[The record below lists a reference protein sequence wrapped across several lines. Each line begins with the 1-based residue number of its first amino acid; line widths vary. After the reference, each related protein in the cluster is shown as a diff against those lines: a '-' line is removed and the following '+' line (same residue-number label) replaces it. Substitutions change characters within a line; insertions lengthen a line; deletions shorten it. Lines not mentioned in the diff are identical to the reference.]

1 MIKAQR
7 MFKYFISFCFIF
19 LAAKSFCQETQQD
32 KVPEKKTD
40 TIVYKTNYGLRLGI
54 DISRPIKAAVS
65 SSYTG
70 LEITGEYRIRKNV
83 YIATELGY
91 EKETSVEDYSNSTSK
106 GNFIRVGL
114 NYNAY
119 KNWLDMNNEVFI
131 GFRYGFSVFDQTL
144 NNYTPNVSDAESG
157 NYFPA
162 TLKTTSKAATSLNAH
177 WSELMIGIKAETF
190 KNIFIGF
197 SVSYKILMSAKNPE
211 DFQVLFAPG
220 FNRIFESKT
229 GFGLNYTISYLIPFS
244 KK

>member
-1 MIKAQR
+1 
-7 MFKYFISFCFIF
+7 MFKYFINFCFLF
-19 LAAKSFCQETQQD
+19 LAAESFCQETQQD
-32 KVPEKKTD
+32 KIPEKTTD
-40 TIVYKTNYGLRLGI
+40 TIVYKTTYGLRLGI

-70 LEITGEYRIRKNV
+70 LEITGDYRIRKNV

-162 TLKTTSKAATSLNAH
+162 TLKTTSKSATSLNAH

-220 FNRIFESKT
+220 FNRIFESET

>member
-1 MIKAQR
+1 MDHGVKG
-7 MFKYFISFCFIF
+7 YFIEPTRHHHRNCRVYIP
-19 LAAKSFCQETQQD
+19 ATRG
-32 KVPEKKTD
+32 EKTTD
-40 TIVYKTNYGLRLGI
+40 TIVYKTTYGLRLGI

-70 LEITGEYRIRKNV
+70 LEITGDYRIRKNV

-162 TLKTTSKAATSLNAH
+162 TLKTTSKSATSLNAH

-220 FNRIFESKT
+220 FNRIFESET

>member
-1 MIKAQR
+1 
-7 MFKYFISFCFIF
+7 MFKYFISFCFLF
-19 LAAKSFCQETQQD
+19 LAAESFCQETQQD
-32 KVPEKKTD
+32 KIPEKTTD
-40 TIVYKTNYGLRLGI
+40 TIVYKTTYGLRLGI

-70 LEITGEYRIRKNV
+70 LEITGDYRIRKNV

-162 TLKTTSKAATSLNAH
+162 TLKTTSKSATSLNAH

-190 KNIFIGF
+190 KNIFIGI

-220 FNRIFESKT
+220 FNRIFESET